1 MSHTVWPCLAMLGQR
16 RYHLQRFLAPP
27 GLIGFVIIVAWQVVA
42 INLYSLDDW
51 SKATFFVRDGSYT
64 FLASMI
70 YACFG
75 LFVIL
80 LRILPRRLV
89 MPRRLAWHVLVRY
102 TLTRGCPEWYR
113 PFASQTIAKW
123 IDNSVTVFYITWASR
138 FVCRAL
144 PWILEATSFLLP
156 FSPGRLW
163 SASNAQTRTLVY
175 DTLVAF
181 SRKLMW
187 ACLLALSALLLLN
200 LKDPNLS
207 AAQIPMEE
215 QEAVKGASLFPWRP
229 LVWLLAMRARPRLR
243 TSNMRLLLADKCLT
257 CAIYICLI
265 SVPLRLI
272 NVQLRTVLAVGGVGG
287 LAVGLALQNLVQNLI
302 SGILIYTNATICEGL
317 EVELQDVKLQGV
329 VSEVG
334 WFNTTVNGYEGT
346 RVTVPNRR
354 ILDGTVID
362 KTNKRFRVC
371 QKHLTVTFQDP
382 SNLEVLVNTV
392 QDDLR
397 NNPNVLQKSAVLR
410 ILMANRGHMKIYEP
424 QFVLAGWSEYGADF
438 YLRAYFEKSLQ
449 GDRFLTLQSQLL
461 IAVSKRIKQFG
472 GRLGSPLTPLV
483 PAPVSRDGAE
493 PPQRTPKK
501 WRLMWGSAQA
511 ETVQAKILAKRR
523 AMAYLSKQPVCRLEP
538 SLLQQHNAVE
548 AGGGLHASH
557 ASPDGV
563 EVGVGPTVETKGYT
577 QRAADAPPPELP
589 SVTFGQLT
597 ADSFL

>member
-1 MSHTVWPCLAMLGQR
+1 MWGPGTSCTLALLGPKQLGVRSAETCGLCRSWAPVPSHGRFRCSPQWRWMPGRCARGAAVTRGASSKSNVKDQEKEELYRQR
-16 RYHLQRFLAPP
+16 
-27 GLIGFVIIVAWQVVA
+27 LIGFVIIVAWQVVA

-371 QKHLTVTFQDP
+371 QKHLAAWLMGQ
-382 SNLEVLVNTV
+382 SLG
-392 QDDLR
+392 R
-397 NNPNVLQKSAVLR
+397 NP
-410 ILMANRGHMKIYEP
+410 
-424 QFVLAGWSEYGADF
+424 AGIC
-438 YLRAYFEKSLQ
+438 R
-449 GDRFLTLQSQLL
+449 
-461 IAVSKRIKQFG
+461 VS
-472 GRLGSPLTPLV
+472 
-483 PAPVSRDGAE
+483 
-493 PPQRTPKK
+493 
-501 WRLMWGSAQA
+501 
-511 ETVQAKILAKRR
+511 
-523 AMAYLSKQPVCRLEP
+523 
-538 SLLQQHNAVE
+538 
-548 AGGGLHASH
+548 
-557 ASPDGV
+557 
-563 EVGVGPTVETKGYT
+563 
-577 QRAADAPPPELP
+577 
-589 SVTFGQLT
+589 
-597 ADSFL
+597 